1 MNRLRIKFF
10 LLVLS
15 TLILLNGC
23 MTDSSENNE
32 VADTLSTQSNEEVE
46 NVSAQ
51 LPYEVNYNE
60 ETGRFSIVE
69 NPETET
75 TSLNGETLANALK
88 NKYPEID
95 LRLGDRRN
103 DTLDVYIEDASYL
116 TQNIGT
122 AGANAYMAEATFA
135 FTSLDSI
142 KAVNFI
148 FEAGDHASPGA
159 YKRSDFDDFH

>member
-60 ETGRFSIVE
+60 ETGRISIVE

-75 TSLNGETLANALK
+75 TSLNGEKLANALK

-103 DTLDVYIEDASYL
+103 ATLDVYIEDAYYL
-116 TQNIGT
+116 KQNIGT
-122 AGANAYMAEATFA
+122 AGENEYMAEE
-135 FTSLDSI
+135 
-142 KAVNFI
+142 NFQ
-148 FEAGDHASPGA
+148 
-159 YKRSDFDDFH
+159 YKLQN